1 MHRDGHHT
9 KETNKL
15 ETMKQ
20 EQQLNSQLYYIEI
33 SCTTLWHFEQ
43 YCHQEIHKK
52 VITWHT
58 NRITY

>member
-43 YCHQEIHKK
+43 YCHQKINKK
-52 VITWHT
+52 K
-58 NRITY
+58 